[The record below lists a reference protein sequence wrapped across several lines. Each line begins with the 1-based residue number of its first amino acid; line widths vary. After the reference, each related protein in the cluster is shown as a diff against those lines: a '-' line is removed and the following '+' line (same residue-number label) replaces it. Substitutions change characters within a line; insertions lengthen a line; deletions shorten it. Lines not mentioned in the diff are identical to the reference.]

1 MADRVPELSGN
12 VGSTPEARLTARMAC
27 VVPSHSRIVRQLL
40 PAIEAA
46 LAAGMTRAQIV
57 EDLAAT
63 GAPMSVKLLSN
74 YLARHRKAA
83 RATLACAGPVGLPT
97 PPAARVVAPGAVAL
111 VASEAP
117 PSALPEDT
125 HQAIARIARQTHD
138 LDALTRQHMAS
149 LKAQGRR

>member
-46 LAAGMTRAQIV
+46 LAAGITRAQIV
-57 EDLAAT
+57 EDLVAT

-74 YLARHRKAA
+74 YLVRHRKAA
-83 RATLACAGPVGLPT
+83 RAALACAVPLGQPT
-97 PPAARVVAPGAVAL
+97 PAAVPGVLPCLPSVPAP
-111 VASEAP
+111 SE
-117 PSALPEDT
+117 LPEDT
-125 HQAIARIARQTHD
+125 HQAIDRIARQSHD